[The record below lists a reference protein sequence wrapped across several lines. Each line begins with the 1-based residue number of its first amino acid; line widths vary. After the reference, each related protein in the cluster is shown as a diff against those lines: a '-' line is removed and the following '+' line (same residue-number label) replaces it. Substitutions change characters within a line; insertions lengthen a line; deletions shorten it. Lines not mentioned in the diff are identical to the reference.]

1 MKTTLPVTVSSGLIL
16 AFCYLLITPSLLLL
30 LLLSFFLSLSLD
42 ITTASDYLKQRV
54 NGVVPHILIICGSG
68 LGGIADFVNNP
79 TIVDF
84 KDIPHFVAPTGNEGA
99 LLFWLSPFILLF
111 LSFFLFFFFVFS
123 SSSSSSSSFL
133 LSSLSS
139 FFQTNKRFS
148 DRFLLL
154 SFYVFLVSG
163 HSGKLVFGE
172 VSGKSVVC
180 MVGRLHAYEGHS
192 AQNVTFPIRVMKALG
207 VGILLVTNASG
218 GLNRAF
224 RVGDVM
230 IIKDHI
236 SLPGLF
242 CFVLLAFLFAF
253 WLTQP
258 LVLPQDC
265 LD

>member
-1 MKTTLPVTVSSGLIL
+1 MTLGLWNVHFLTHLPSFLPSFLPSSASLQLSATLQLCNSATLFFFLLTSLSLCFLITTQWILFRLKTTLPVTVSSGLIL

-154 SFYVFLVSG
+154 LSFFLLSMF
-163 HSGKLVFGE
+163 S
-172 VSGKSVVC
+172 
-180 MVGRLHAYEGHS
+180 
-192 AQNVTFPIRVMKALG
+192 
-207 VGILLVTNASG
+207 
-218 GLNRAF
+218 
-224 RVGDVM
+224 
-230 IIKDHI
+230 
-236 SLPGLF
+236 
-242 CFVLLAFLFAF
+242 
-253 WLTQP
+253 
-258 LVLPQDC
+258 
-265 LD
+265 